1 MWMRSTSD
9 WREQMSD
16 HEREDDSDETSEEQE
31 STTDAGQPEEERKGM
46 ERDPLSD
53 Y

>member
-1 MWMRSTSD
+1 
-9 WREQMSD
+9 MSE
-16 HEREDDSDETSEEQE
+16 HEREDDSEETSEQE
-31 STTDAGQPEEERKGM
+31 ETKTDPDTPEEERKGI